1 MTRSAFTLCWAAK
14 GGSGTT
20 VVAAALALH
29 AERPALLIDLA
40 GDLPAVLG
48 MTAPIGPGIHDW
60 ITAGA
65 PPQRIDD
72 LTVAVTPGL
81 ELVAAGPQRVSLDH
95 PRWAELGAWLAM
107 DHRTVVVDAGTGVPP
122 PGMHDHAGESLLVT
136 RACYVAL
143 QRAVALP
150 CRPSGVVLVDEPGRA
165 LRRIDVETAVGAPV
179 VATLDLDPAVARAVD
194 SGLLAGRFPRVVP
207 RRLRGVA

>member
-1 MTRSAFTLCWAAK
+1 MTRSGFTLCWAAK

-29 AERPALLIDLA
+29 GERPALLIDLA

-48 MTAPIGPGIHDW
+48 MSEPTGPGIHDW
-60 ITAGA
+60 IVADA

-72 LTVAVTPGL
+72 LTVRVAPGL
-81 ELVAAGPQRVSLDH
+81 ELVAAGPQRAGHGD
-95 PRWAELGAWLAM
+95 PRWAELGAWLAAG
-107 DHRTVVVDAGTGVPP
+107 HRHVVVDAGTGVPP
-122 PGMHDHAGESLLVT
+122 RGLHDHAVQSLLVT

-143 QRAVALP
+143 RRAVALP
-150 CRPSGVVLVDEPGRA
+150 YRPSGVVLIVEPTRT
-165 LRRIDVETAVGAPV
+165 LKKIDVETAVGAPV
-179 VATLDLDPAVARAVD
+179 VATLDHDPAVFRAVD
-194 SGLLAGRFPRVVP
+194 AGLLASRFPRVVP